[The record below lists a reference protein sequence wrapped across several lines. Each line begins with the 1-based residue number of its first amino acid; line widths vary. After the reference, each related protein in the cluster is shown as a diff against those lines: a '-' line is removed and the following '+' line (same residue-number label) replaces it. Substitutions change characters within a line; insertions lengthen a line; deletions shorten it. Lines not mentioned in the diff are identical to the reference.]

1 MVVSHEG
8 VWVVLGF
15 WVFGREREM
24 KVAKEGKK
32 NLLPLPLHV
41 REEEDT

>member
-1 MVVSHEG
+1 MKISYKF
-8 VWVVLGF
+8 LA
-15 WVFGREREM
+15 EREM
-24 KVAKEGKK
+24 NVAKKGKK